1 MSTVNLILNRYS
13 VHVPSIA
20 RARIMPTVFLRRP
33 LIYIDCHNGR
43 DMEIKY
49 PIGAWDDA
57 KKDYETLQT
66 EMTRVQKVLASIPVN
81 DSPDSDSDSLK

>member
-1 MSTVNLILNRYS
+1 MSSINMILNRYS

-49 PIGAWDDA
+49 PVGAWDDA

-66 EMTRVQKVLASIPVN
+66 EMARVQKVLASPP
-81 DSPDSDSDSLK
+81 SSDSDDELK

>member
-1 MSTVNLILNRYS
+1 MSSINMILNRYS

-49 PIGAWDDA
+49 PVGAWDDA

-66 EMTRVQKVLASIPVN
+66 EMARVQKVLASPA
-81 DSPDSDSDSLK
+81 SSDSDDELK